1 MKMTLTSEGLN
12 VTNHNTM
19 KNFFIQATIHVFLRS
34 WSHQNVILDRKQ

>member
-1 MKMTLTSEGLN
+1 MEGRA
-12 VTNHNTM
+12 VGHNFERDPPRE